1 MPAEQRLRVLM
12 AKPGLDGHWRGAMVV
27 SMALRDAGMEVIY
40 TGNQTPEEIAVTA
53 IEEDVDVVG
62 LNILAANHM
71 QLLPEVVHRL
81 REKGAR
87 NVLVVAGGT
96 IPQQDIARL
105 KEAGIDRV
113 FRPGTKLDVIVDYIR
128 QAGQQGEAERR
139 EGPE

>member
-27 SMALRDAGMEVIY
+27 SIALRDAGMEVIY

-62 LNILAANHM
+62 LNILSANHM

-87 NVLVVAGGT
+87 NVPVVAGGT
-96 IPQQDIARL
+96 IPQQDIAQL

-128 QAGQQGEAERR
+128 EAGQQKVAG
-139 EGPE
+139 

>member
-62 LNILAANHM
+62 LNILSANHM

-81 REKGAR
+81 REKDAR
-87 NVLVVAGGT
+87 NMLVVAGGT

-105 KEAGIDRV
+105 KEAGIDKV
-113 FRPGTKLDVIVDYIR
+113 FHPGTKLDVIVNYIR
-128 QAGQQGEAERR
+128 QAGQQGETERK
-139 EGPE
+139 EGSK